1 MNIIEKFNQ
10 LSFVIGFFFIIVA
23 VVLIGG
29 YFLIAQLAHDE
40 NLYTGIGMLAFG
52 LIMLKVK
59 SD

>member
-29 YFLIAQLAHDE
+29 YLLIAQLAHDE
-40 NLYTGIGMLAFG
+40 NLYTGIGMLVFG

-59 SD
+59 SE